1 MLSTH
6 YLCQQHRKLEMTP
19 EQFRMAKAALGLN
32 NPELADRTGLHR
44 NTLNKLD
51 QGAGK
56 ASTIQLVRLTLEAQ
70 GVQFLD
76 DGEVAVGPGVALKLP
91 PEPV

>member
-1 MLSTH
+1 
-6 YLCQQHRKLEMTP
+6 MTP

-56 ASTIQLVRLTLEAQ
+56 ASTVQHVRLALEAE
-70 GVQFLD
+70 GVQFLEE
-76 DGEVAVGPGVALKLP
+76 GEAAVGPGVALRPKAS
-91 PEPV
+91 VA